1 MTMTDEITQGVTS
14 PQETKSDDAAPLG
27 AKNSLSGLSRL
38 IQHHNAPYVFG
49 ALVLAVAAFF
59 VVGPKTGVNL
69 PSLTGAPRVVVFDPV
84 KFTNAQ
90 RAAASLLVAA
100 PNADLTLTMTQV
112 AKHAEAVIREEAG
125 DALILVKQAVVA
137 PDGMVDITDR
147 VLDRFGL
154 PTDVPTITTTTSSLD
169 SITPTDLA
177 FSKEQLREDYRMELQ
192 GRSMR
197 LAEEQQK
204 KSRQESVLP

>member
-1 MTMTDEITQGVTS
+1 MTNETIQGTDSPVTTES
-14 PQETKSDDAAPLG
+14 ATSAAVEP
-27 AKNSLSGLSRL
+27 KNGMPRL
-38 IQHHNAPYVFG
+38 FRWVQHHNAPYVFG
-49 ALVLAVAAFF
+49 AAVLAVAAFF
-59 VVGPKTGVNL
+59 AVGNSKGFSL
-69 PSLTGAPRVVVFDPV
+69 PVLTGSPRMVVFDPV

-90 RAAASLLVAA
+90 RAAASLLVAS

-137 PDGMVDITDR
+137 PEGMVDITDR
-147 VLDRFGL
+147 VIERFGL
-154 PTDVPTITTTTSSLD
+154 PTNVPTITTAPNTLD
-169 SITPTDLA
+169 SLSPTDHA
-177 FSKEQLREDYRMELQ
+177 FSKEQLREDYRTELQ

-204 KSRQESVLP
+204 QSRQNNIIP

>member
-1 MTMTDEITQGVTS
+1 MTNETQGPDS
-14 PQETKSDDAAPLG
+14 PAKLESDGAAPVVTQ
-27 AKNSLSGLSRL
+27 NSSSVLSRW

-49 ALVLAVAAFF
+49 AAVLAVAAFF
-59 VVGPKTGVNL
+59 VIGPKTGVNM
-69 PSLTGAPRVVVFDPV
+69 PSLMGSPRVVVFDPV

-90 RAAASLLVAA
+90 RAAASLLVAS

-154 PTDVPTITTTTSSLD
+154 PSNVPTITTSPNSIESL
-169 SITPTDLA
+169 TPTDLA
-177 FSKEQLREDYRMELQ
+177 FSKEQLREDYRTELK
-192 GRSMR
+192 GRSLR
-197 LAEEQQK
+197 LAEEQK
-204 KSRQESVLP
+204 KQSIQESILP